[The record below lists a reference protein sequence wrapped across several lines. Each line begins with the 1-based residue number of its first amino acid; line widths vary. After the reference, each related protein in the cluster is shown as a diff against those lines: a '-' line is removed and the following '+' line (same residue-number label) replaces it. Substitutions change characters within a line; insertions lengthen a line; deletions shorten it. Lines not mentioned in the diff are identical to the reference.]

1 MNRSY
6 LLAAAT
12 ATALLASAGV
22 ANAQQTRLNSVP
34 AGGVSNP
41 GYSANVFQPSE
52 RGSDWNGNDSLDL
65 RGDFRLAIGVIGDH
79 EYRGIITSY
88 NQDGTVGA
96 STLRNQVLIHPGL
109 SMVFGDHIR
118 LSGSMPIAV
127 YQDGFVSPNP
137 VQPSN
142 QFFRAPQNEAS
153 AGDIRVGLDFKL
165 AGEYGKPFSLAVG
178 AQGYAPVGQ
187 RNNYTG
193 DGVFRVAPH
202 ILIAGDSS
210 GFAYALGVEYMYNE
224 YTANYGSIRVGSD
237 LKVNAAV
244 GVHLFN
250 KHLLLGPEAFAYTM
264 TTNSFF
270 DERATPVEV
279 MASANISIAD
289 WVHLKGGFGTF
300 LNKGYGAPV
309 SLGTFGL
316 EFTTPYD
323 QDTDHDGIMD
333 SKDACPTVPGIATED
348 PKTNGCPPPPVPD
361 RDGDGVADN
370 EDACPD
376 VAGVRTSDPK
386 TNGCPADADGDGIPD
401 NVDACPSVP
410 GVKTDDPKTNGCPG
424 DRDHDGITDDKDAC
438 PDQPGIATQDPKT
451 NGCPDPDRDHDGIL
465 NDEDACP
472 DQAGPKSA
480 DPKTNGCPRV
490 FIKGGN
496 IQILEQPKFATNK
509 ATLSAE
515 SDSLL
520 TEVAKVITE
529 HTEVKY
535 VEVAGYTDNVG
546 NAAYNKTLSQKRAAA
561 VSTWLEKHGI
571 EKSRL
576 GNIGHGK
583 EDPIDTNA
591 TAAGRANNRRVEF
604 HILDQAPAA
613 KEFVRKANGEAVPV
627 KKPAPPQTP

>member
-1 MNRSY
+1 M
-6 LLAAAT
+6 
-12 ATALLASAGV
+12 
-22 ANAQQTRLNSVP
+22 
-34 AGGVSNP
+34 
-41 GYSANVFQPSE
+41 
-52 RGSDWNGNDSLDL
+52 
-65 RGDFRLAIGVIGDH
+65 
-79 EYRGIITSY
+79 
-88 NQDGTVGA
+88 
-96 STLRNQVLIHPGL
+96 
-109 SMVFGDHIR
+109 
-118 LSGSMPIAV
+118 
-127 YQDGFVSPNP
+127 SPNP

-142 QFFRAPQNEAS
+142 QFFRPPQNEAS

-210 GFAYALGVEYMYNE
+210 GIAYALGVEYMYNE
-224 YTANYGSIRVGSD
+224 YTANYGAIRVGSD

-264 TTNSFF
+264 TTSSFF

-333 SKDACPTVPGIATED
+333 SKDACPTVAGIATDD
-348 PKTNGCPPPPVPD
+348 PKTNGCPPPPPPD
-361 RDGDGVADN
+361 RDGDGIADN

-376 VAGVRTSDPK
+376 VPGVRTSDPK

-410 GVKTDDPKTNGCPG
+410 GVKTDDPKTNGCP
-424 DRDHDGITDDKDAC
+424 
-438 PDQPGIATQDPKT
+438 
-451 NGCPDPDRDHDGIL
+451 
-465 NDEDACP
+465 
-472 DQAGPKSA
+472 
-480 DPKTNGCPRV
+480 
-490 FIKGGN
+490 
-496 IQILEQPKFATNK
+496 
-509 ATLSAE
+509 
-515 SDSLL
+515 
-520 TEVAKVITE
+520 
-529 HTEVKY
+529 
-535 VEVAGYTDNVG
+535 
-546 NAAYNKTLSQKRAAA
+546 
-561 VSTWLEKHGI
+561 
-571 EKSRL
+571 
-576 GNIGHGK
+576 
-583 EDPIDTNA
+583 
-591 TAAGRANNRRVEF
+591 RRS
-604 HILDQAPAA
+604 
-613 KEFVRKANGEAVPV
+613 
-627 KKPAPPQTP
+627 